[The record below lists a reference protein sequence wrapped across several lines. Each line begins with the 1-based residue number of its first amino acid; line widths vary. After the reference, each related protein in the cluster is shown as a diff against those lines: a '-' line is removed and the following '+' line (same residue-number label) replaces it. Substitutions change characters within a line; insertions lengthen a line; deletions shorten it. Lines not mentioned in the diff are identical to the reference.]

1 MKSENIL
8 AVIEELG
15 SIIINY
21 RTTAA
26 IDKYE
31 RERLE
36 KKILEIEQHIESY
49 LDNDPTESEY
59 KELIK

>member
-21 RTTAA
+21 RTTVAL
-26 IDKYE
+26 DKYE
-31 RERLE
+31 REKLE
-36 KKILEIEQHIESY
+36 KKVLDIEQHIESY
-49 LDNDPTESEY
+49 LDNDPTEAEC

>member
-21 RTTAA
+21 RTTVA

-36 KKILEIEQHIESY
+36 KKIIEIEQHIESY
-49 LDNDPTESEY
+49 LDNDP
-59 KELIK
+59 I

>member
-21 RTTAA
+21 RTTVA

-31 RERLE
+31 REKLE
-36 KKILEIEQHIESY
+36 KKVLDIEQHIESY
-49 LDNDPTESEY
+49 LDNEPTESEY
-59 KELIK
+59 KELLK

>member
-21 RTTAA
+21 RTTVTL
-26 IDKYE
+26 DKYE
-31 RERLE
+31 REKLE
-36 KKILEIEQHIESY
+36 KKVLDIEQHIESY
-49 LDNDPTESEY
+49 LDNEPTEMEY
-59 KELIK
+59 KELLK

>member
-8 AVIEELG
+8 AVIDELG

-21 RTTAA
+21 RTTVA

-36 KKILEIEQHIESY
+36 KTIIEIEQHIESY
-49 LDNDPTESEY
+49 LDNDPTEAEY
-59 KELIK
+59 KDLIK